1 MSAVV
6 LQPKR
11 VLTQEGFR
19 AGRCV
24 VIEDGRIAAVL
35 PAGDCPPGV
44 PKRVLEGDLLPG
56 FIDLQVNGG
65 GGVLFNDH
73 PTVEGI
79 AAIGAA
85 HRRFGTTGFL
95 PTLISDDFGVI
106 ARAIHAVDAAMEKG
120 VPGVLGIHIE
130 GPFLNPAK
138 KGVHDASKFKR
149 LDADGIKLLA
159 SLRRGR
165 TLVTLAPEL
174 APPGAIRALVER
186 GVIVAAGHTA
196 GSWQDMQAALAEGL
210 SGFTHVFNAMTQL
223 GSREP
228 GVVGAALE
236 SRESWCGIIADGHH
250 VHPASLR
257 IALAAIGPERLA
269 LVTDAMPTVG
279 WDRKSFQLGGVRIMA
294 QGGRLT
300 APDGT
305 LAGSSLDMAAA
316 VRNAQSLMGVDQA
329 TAVRMASTVPA
340 AVLGLSGERGAIL
353 PGLSAD
359 VVLVDGEGQ
368 VVESWIG
375 GQDINQIRSP

>member
-1 MSAVV
+1 MSAVA
-6 LQPKR
+6 LQPRR
-11 VLTQEGFR
+11 VLTPEGFR
-19 AGRCV
+19 TGWCV
-24 VIEDGRIAAVL
+24 VIESGRIAAVL

-44 PKRVLEGDLLPG
+44 PKRALEGDLLPG

-95 PTLISDDFGVI
+95 PTLISADPAVI
-106 ARAIHAVDAAMEKG
+106 ARAIHAVDAAIEKG

-174 APPGAIRALVER
+174 APPGTIRALVEQ

-196 GSWQDMQAALAEGL
+196 ASWQDMQAAFAEGL

-228 GVVGAALE
+228 GVVGAALD
-236 SRESWCGIIADGHH
+236 SRDSWCGIIADGHH

-257 IALAAIGPERLA
+257 IALAAIGSERLA

-279 WDRKSFQLGGVRIMA
+279 WDGKAFQLGGVRITA
-294 QGGRLT
+294 QDGRLT
-300 APDGT
+300 TPDGT
-305 LAGSSLDMAAA
+305 LAGSNLDMAAA
-316 VRNAQSLMGVDQA
+316 VRNAQSLMGVDAA
-329 TAVRMASTVPA
+329 TAVRMASAVPA
-340 AVLGLSGERGAIL
+340 AILGLSAERGAIL
-353 PGLSAD
+353 SGLWAD
-359 VVLVDGEGQ
+359 LVLVDGEGQ
-368 VVESWIG
+368 VMETWVG
-375 GQDINQIRSP
+375 GRT